1 MQQQQQL
8 NKAIEETKALMAQVK
23 NAANPQ
29 AVLAQALQNNP
40 NTSNIYSLLQNNGNL
55 ESIAKQ
61 MAQSK
66 GIDINQLISQL
77 SNI

>member
-1 MQQQQQL
+1 MS
-8 NKAIEETKALMAQVK
+8 QVK
-23 NAANPQ
+23 NATNQQ
-29 AVLAQALQNNP
+29 AELARILQNNP
-40 NTSNIYSLLQNNGNL
+40 NTSNIYSLLQSNGNL

>member
-1 MQQQQQL
+1 
-8 NKAIEETKALMAQVK
+8 MAQVK

-61 MAQSK
+61 MARASK
-66 GIDINQLISQL
+66 IDINQLINNL
-77 SNI
+77 TGGM